1 MKQTLF
7 IQFVVLGFI
16 ALSSCTDETPKEQKT
31 PKTQKEQLKEMLNL
45 QSSSSLN
52 QQKFDNGLTITWHAV
67 GTGNVVKDDKVYL
80 INYVLLNQDSVELE
94 SSIAQ
99 KRVGLPYVAGW
110 SLHTMGMDF
119 AMSQLRVGDWVTAYI
134 PAAMVVDAH
143 GNVPKKPRNQI
154 LKLKILSELK
164 PTRIV
169 DGIKVWKLEG
179 SSKEKM
185 IIDSTSS
192 VTIHYIAS
200 SKSNP
205 KFDES
210 YTRRSP
216 FNFQM
221 YNSNVVPGLKKAL
234 INAKKFDRL
243 LIMIPSKEAY
253 GNKGYLD
260 YVRPNEQLFYNI
272 SIEEVKNRP

>member
-1 MKQTLF
+1 MKKTIISQLLV
-7 IQFVVLGFI
+7 IGLILV
-16 ALSSCTDETPKEQKT
+16 SSCKDELPKENKT
-31 PKTQKEQLKEMLNL
+31 PKTKKEQLKEILNL

-52 QQKFDNGLTITWHAV
+52 QQKFENGLTITWHTL
-67 GTGNVVKDDKVYL
+67 GTGNPVKDDKVYL
-80 INYVLLNQDSVELE
+80 MNYVLLNQDSVEIE

-119 AMSQLRVGDWVTAYI
+119 AMSQLRVGDWVTVNI
-134 PAAMVVDAH
+134 PAIMVVDAH
-143 GNVPKKPRNQI
+143 GNAPKKPRNQI

-164 PTRIV
+164 PNRIV

-179 SSKEKM
+179 SSKETLF
-185 IIDSTSS
+185 IDSTSS

-210 YTRRSP
+210 YTRRQP